1 MSVKYKVMPGKKIT
15 GMHRVYREGQ
25 VIPETEAVGDMDAAV
40 KDGIVTVVKEAKA
53 KPKETAPKETA
64 PEDDAGKDSGDGPTA
79 GGGVQKKSEG
89 GGK

>member
-1 MSVKYKVMPGKKIT
+1 MSVKYKVQPGKKIT

-25 VIPETEAVGDMDAAV
+25 VFPETEAVGDMDAAA

-53 KPKETAPKETA
+53 KPKETAPD
-64 PEDDAGKDSGDGPTA
+64 DDAGKDSGDGPTA

>member
-25 VIPETEAVGDMDAAV
+25 VFPETEAVGDIDAAV
-40 KDGIVTVVKEAKA
+40 KDGIVTVVKEVKT
-53 KPKETAPKETA
+53 KPKEAAP
-64 PEDDAGKDSGDGPTA
+64 DDDSGKDSGDGPTA

-89 GGK
+89 GSK

>member
-1 MSVKYKVMPGKKIT
+1 MSVKYKVQPGKKIT

-25 VIPETEAVGDMDAAV
+25 VFPETEAVGDMDAAA

-53 KPKETAPKETA
+53 KPKEAAP
-64 PEDDAGKDSGDGPTA
+64 DDDGDKGSGDGPTA

>member
-1 MSVKYKVMPGKKIT
+1 MSMKYKVQPGKKIT

-25 VIPETEAVGDMDAAV
+25 IFPETEAVGDMDAAV
-40 KDGIVTVVKEAKA
+40 KTGIVVVVKEVKA
-53 KPKETAPKETA
+53 KPKDAAP
-64 PEDDAGKDSGDGPTA
+64 DDDGGNDSGDGPTA

>member
-25 VIPETEAVGDMDAAV
+25 VFPETEAVGDMDAAV
-40 KDGIVTVVKEAKA
+40 KDGIVTVVKESKA
-53 KPKETAPKETA
+53 KTKEAAP
-64 PEDDAGKDSGDGPTA
+64 DDDGGKDSGDSPTA